1 LLFNLTPELL
11 IANLIALG
19 LGMTLHEFAHNYVGW
34 RMGDPE
40 PARQGRL
47 TLNPLV
53 HINWIGWI
61 MFAVLG
67 FGILGS
73 APISWTRM
81 PRENR
86 RWRWLAAVAAG
97 PIANLLLAIAVALVL
112 RILIVVNAFTEYDM
126 LRMLM
131 SPSITSGFG
140 DLILIVLTRTIMLNV
155 LLFVFNLIPL
165 FPIDGWNIVWA
176 LLPAD
181 LAIVWDRYRQTTSY
195 IFIGLLLLSFVPIRG
210 IPSIFGL
217 LVGQPTNSISL
228 FLLGV

>member
-1 LLFNLTPELL
+1 MLFNLTPELL

-19 LGMTLHEFAHNYVGW
+19 LGMTIHEFAHNYVAW

-40 PARQGRL
+40 PARLGRL

-73 APISWTRM
+73 APISPYRM
-81 PRENR
+81 PLDNR

-97 PIANLLLAIAVALVL
+97 PISNLLLATVFA
-112 RILIVVNAFTEYDM
+112 LIV
-126 LRMLM
+126 R
-131 SPSITSGFG
+131 IIGFQTLFG
-140 DLILIVLTRTIMLNV
+140 LPDIFVTILDRIIFLNI

-165 FPIDGWNIVWA
+165 FPIDGWHIVLS
-176 LLPAD
+176 LLPPD
-181 LAIVWDRYRQTTSY
+181 LAQVWQRHQQTSMY
-195 IFIGLLLLSFVPIRG
+195 IFFGLLLLSFVRLPG
-210 IPSIFGL
+210 IPNIFGIL
-217 LVGQPTNSISL
+217 ISEPTFLIYRL
-228 FLLGV
+228 LLGI

>member
-19 LGMTLHEFAHNYVGW
+19 LGMTLHEFSHNYVAW

-40 PARQGRL
+40 PARLGRL

-53 HINWIGWI
+53 HINWLGWI

-73 APISWTRM
+73 APISPYRM
-81 PRENR
+81 PLHNR

-97 PIANLLLAIAVALVL
+97 PISNLLLATVFAIIVRLIGIRALMGMPDIFVTIL
-112 RILIVVNAFTEYDM
+112 DRIIF
-126 LRMLM
+126 
-131 SPSITSGFG
+131 
-140 DLILIVLTRTIMLNV
+140 LNI

-165 FPIDGWNIVWA
+165 FPIDGWHIVLS
-176 LLPAD
+176 LLPPD
-181 LAIVWDRYRQTTSY
+181 LAEVWQRHQQTSMY
-195 IFIGLLLLSFVPIRG
+195 IFFGLLLLSFVRLPG
-210 IPSIFGL
+210 IPNIFGIL
-217 LVGQPTNSISL
+217 ITEPTLRIYGL
-228 FLLGV
+228 LLGL